1 MDIKMKEKKSTI
13 LKKLFFSTLYLSTF
27 TFGGGYV
34 IVTLLKNKF
43 VDEYHWIDEEE
54 MLDLVAIAQSS
65 PGAIAV
71 NGAIVVGYKL
81 GGIPGVLISVLGAI
95 LPPMI
100 ILSLISVIYD
110 FFITNPY
117 IRAMLN
123 GMTAGVGAVIISVVY
138 DMGSNIVK
146 KKDWIQIIIMI
157 VSFILCWFFKVNVIY
172 IILAVAAFGAVRTIL
187 AERRNS

>member
-1 MDIKMKEKKSTI
+1 
-13 LKKLFFSTLYLSTF
+13 
-27 TFGGGYV
+27 
-34 IVTLLKNKF
+34 
-43 VDEYHWIDEEE
+43 
-54 MLDLVAIAQSS
+54 
-65 PGAIAV
+65 
-71 NGAIVVGYKL
+71 
-81 GGIPGVLISVLGAI
+81 
-95 LPPMI
+95 MI